1 MSLNRQKCSFFP
13 EKKKKKEEKVMR
25 HMFIHLTGGARE
37 RERESTMMEEKR
49 GLMGRKT
56 SLTKGIV
63 FESSMGTSVSKTPRT
78 ETFRAELLK
87 YCEEGLTGSKAS
99 SSFSKTISFSFC
111 FSVTRDGEP
120 E

>member
-1 MSLNRQKCSFFP
+1 MSLNRQKCN
-13 EKKKKKEEKVMR
+13 KTHV
-25 HMFIHLTGGARE
+25 HTLDGGSERE
-37 RERESTMMEEKR
+37 RESESESTMMEEKR

-56 SLTKGIV
+56 SLTKGISS
-63 FESSMGTSVSKTPRT
+63 ESSMGTSVSKTPRT

-87 YCEEGLTGSKAS
+87 YCAEGLTGSKAS

>member
-1 MSLNRQKCSFFP
+1 
-13 EKKKKKEEKVMR
+13 
-25 HMFIHLTGGARE
+25 
-37 RERESTMMEEKR
+37 
-49 GLMGRKT
+49 
-56 SLTKGIV
+56 
-63 FESSMGTSVSKTPRT
+63 MGTSVSKTPRT

-87 YCEEGLTGSKAS
+87 YCEEGLTGSEAS